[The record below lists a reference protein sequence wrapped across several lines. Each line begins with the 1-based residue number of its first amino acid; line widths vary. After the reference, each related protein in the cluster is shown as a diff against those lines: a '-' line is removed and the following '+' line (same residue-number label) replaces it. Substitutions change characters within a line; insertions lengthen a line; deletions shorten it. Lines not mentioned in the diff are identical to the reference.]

1 MDTVTIQTSTEK
13 LLAHKEG
20 PIGWITF
27 NNPARHNAVSM
38 SMWESVPSV
47 LEVFEKDVDIRLVII
62 RGAGDKAFISGAD
75 ISEFKEKRSSKEA
88 TEAYNAAGEAAHRA
102 IQEFPKPTIAM
113 VRGYCIGG
121 GCAVAVDCDV
131 RIAADDSVY
140 AIPAGRLG
148 LGYRYDGIR
157 RLIDL
162 VGPSFASEIFFTA
175 RKFDAREA
183 LTMGLINRLV
193 PVAELE
199 SYTRN
204 YAKVIA
210 DNAPLTLAAVKRC
223 VLERMK
229 DESKRDLKRCDDM
242 VDACFAS
249 KDYEEGRTAFMEKRR
264 PVFKGR

>member
-1 MDTVTIQTSTEK
+1 MDTVETTTEK

-20 PIGWITF
+20 AIGWITF

-38 SMWESVPSV
+38 SMWESVPRV
-47 LEVFEKDVDIRLVII
+47 LAQFEKDPEIHVVIV

-75 ISEFKEKRSSKEA
+75 ISEFKEKRASQEA
-88 TEAYNAAGEAAHRA
+88 ADAYNAAGDHAHRVL
-102 IQEFPKPTIAM
+102 QEFPKPTIAM

-121 GCAVAVDCDV
+121 GCAVAIDCDL
-131 RIAADDSVY
+131 RIAAEDSVY

-148 LGYRYDGIR
+148 LGYRYEGIR

-175 RKFDAREA
+175 RKFDAQEA
-183 LTMGLINRLV
+183 RAMGLINRLV
-193 PVAELE
+193 PTAELE

-204 YAKVIA
+204 YAAMIA
-210 DNAPLTLAAVKRC
+210 DNAPLTLAAVKRS
-223 VLERMK
+223 VLERHK
-229 DESKRDLKRCDDM
+229 DPQARDLKRCQDM

-249 KDYEEGRTAFMEKRR
+249 ADYIEGRNAFMEKRR
-264 PVFKGR
+264 PVFRGC

>member
-1 MDTVTIQTSTEK
+1 MDTVTVQTTTEK

-20 PIGWITF
+20 GIGWITF

-38 SMWESVPSV
+38 SMWESVPRV
-47 LEVFEKDVDIRLVII
+47 LEAFGNDPDIRLVVLK
-62 RGAGDKAFISGAD
+62 GAGDKAFISGAD
-75 ISEFKEKRSSKEA
+75 ISEFKEKRASKEA
-88 TEAYNAAGEAAHRA
+88 AEAYNVAGEAAHKA
-102 IQEFPKPTIAM
+102 LQEFPKPTIAM
-113 VRGYCIGG
+113 IRGYCIGG
-121 GCAVAVDCDV
+121 GCAVAIDCDI

-140 AIPAGRLG
+140 SIPAGRLG

-175 RKFDAREA
+175 RKFNAQEA
-183 LTMGLINRLV
+183 VTMGLINRLV
-193 PVAELE
+193 SVAELE

-204 YAKVIA
+204 YVNMIA

-223 VLERMK
+223 VLERQK
-229 DESKRDLKRCDDM
+229 DPSARDIQRCHNM

-264 PVFKGR
+264 PVFRGR

>member
-1 MDTVTIQTSTEK
+1 MDSVNLPTTTEK
-13 LLAHKEG
+13 LLAQKEG

-38 SMWESVPSV
+38 SMWESVPRV
-47 LEVFEKDVDIRLVII
+47 LTAFEDDPEVRLVILK
-62 RGAGDKAFISGAD
+62 GAGEKAFISGAD

-88 TEAYNAAGEAAHRA
+88 TEAYNAAGDAAHRA
-102 IQEFPKPTIAM
+102 LQEFSKPTIAM

-121 GCAVAVDCDV
+121 GCGVAISCDL

-140 AIPAGRLG
+140 AVPAGRLG

-162 VGPSFASEIFFTA
+162 VGPAFATEIFYTA
-175 RKFDAREA
+175 RKFDAQEA
-183 LTMGLINRLV
+183 LAMGLINRLV
-193 PVAELE
+193 PAAELE
-199 SYTRN
+199 SYTRD
-204 YAKVIA
+204 YARMIA

-223 VLERMK
+223 VLERFK
-229 DESKRDLKRCDDM
+229 DPEVRDLQRCQAM

-264 PVFKGR
+264 PVFKGH

>member
-1 MDTVTIQTSTEK
+1 MDSVTVQTTTEK

-20 PIGWITF
+20 AIGWITF

-38 SMWESVPSV
+38 SMWESVPQV
-47 LEVFEKDVDIRLVII
+47 LEVFEHDPDIRLVILK
-62 RGAGDKAFISGAD
+62 GAGDKAFISGAD
-75 ISEFKEKRSSKEA
+75 ISEFKEKRADKDA
-88 TEAYNAAGEAAHRA
+88 AEAYNAAGEAAHRA
-102 IQEFPKPTIAM
+102 IQEFTKPTIAM
-113 VRGYCIGG
+113 IRGYCIGG
-121 GCAVAVDCDV
+121 GCAVAIDCDI

-162 VGPSFASEIFFTA
+162 VGPSFASEIFYTA

-183 LTMGLINRLV
+183 VTMGLINRLV

-199 SYTRN
+199 SYTRS
-204 YAKVIA
+204 YANMIA

-223 VLERMK
+223 VLERHK
-229 DESKRDLKRCDDM
+229 DPAERDLKRCQDM

-264 PVFKGR
+264 PVFRGR

>member
-1 MDTVTIQTSTEK
+1 MDSVETTTEK

-20 PIGWITF
+20 AIGWITF

-38 SMWESVPSV
+38 SMWESVPRA
-47 LEVFEKDVDIRLVII
+47 LAVFEQDPDVRVVIL

-75 ISEFKEKRSSKEA
+75 ISEFKEKRASKEA
-88 TEAYNAAGEAAHRA
+88 AEAYNAAGDTAHR
-102 IQEFPKPTIAM
+102 ILQEFPKPTIAM
-113 VRGYCIGG
+113 IRGYCIGG
-121 GCAVAVDCDV
+121 GCAVAIDCDI
-131 RIAADDSVY
+131 RIAADDSTY

-175 RKFDAREA
+175 RKFNAQEA
-183 LTMGLINRLV
+183 ATMGLINRLV

-204 YAKVIA
+204 YADMIA
-210 DNAPLTLAAVKRC
+210 DNAPLTLAAVKRS
-223 VLERMK
+223 VLERHK
-229 DESKRDLKRCDDM
+229 DSGVRDLERCQAM

-249 KDYEEGRTAFMEKRR
+249 ADYEEGRSAFMDKRR

>member
-1 MDTVTIQTSTEK
+1 MDTLETTTEK

-20 PIGWITF
+20 AVGWITF

-38 SMWESVPSV
+38 SMWESLPRALSA
-47 LEVFEKDVDIRLVII
+47 FERDPDVRVVILK
-62 RGAGDKAFISGAD
+62 GAGDKAFISGAD
-75 ISEFKEKRSSKEA
+75 ISEFKEKRASKEA
-88 TEAYNAAGEAAHRA
+88 SEAYNAAGDAAHA
-102 IQEFPKPTIAM
+102 ALQEFPKPTIAM
-113 VRGYCIGG
+113 IRGYCIGG
-121 GCAVAVDCDV
+121 GCGVAIDCDL
-131 RIAADDSVY
+131 RIAAADSVY

-175 RKFDAREA
+175 RKFDAEEA
-183 LTMGLINRLV
+183 AAMGLINRLV

-204 YAKVIA
+204 YAAMIA
-210 DNAPLTLAAVKRC
+210 DNAPLTLAAVKRS
-223 VLERMK
+223 VLERFK
-229 DESKRDLKRCDDM
+229 DAAERDLARCQAM

-249 KDYEEGRTAFMEKRR
+249 ADYEEGRTAFMEKRR

>member
-1 MDTVTIQTSTEK
+1 MDTVETTTEK

-20 PIGWITF
+20 AIGWITF

-38 SMWESVPSV
+38 SMWESVPRALAS
-47 LEVFEKDVDIRLVII
+47 FEKDPDIRVVILK
-62 RGAGDKAFISGAD
+62 GAGEKAFISGAD
-75 ISEFKEKRSSKEA
+75 ISEFKEKRASKDA
-88 TEAYNAAGEAAHRA
+88 AEAYNAAGDAAHQA
-102 IQEFPKPTIAM
+102 LQEFPKPTIAM

-121 GCAVAVDCDV
+121 GCAVAIDCDI
-131 RIAADDSVY
+131 RIAADDSIY

-175 RKFDAREA
+175 RKFNAQEA
-183 LTMGLINRLV
+183 VTMGLINRLV
-193 PVAELE
+193 SVGELE
-199 SYTRN
+199 SYTRG
-204 YAKVIA
+204 YAELIA

-223 VLERMK
+223 VLERHK
-229 DESKRDLKRCDDM
+229 DSGVRNLGRCQDM

-249 KDYEEGRTAFMEKRR
+249 ADYEEGRSAFMEKRR
-264 PVFKGR
+264 PVFRGR